1 MGAATS
7 VLAGYTCHAC
17 SMNFSIDPNGE
28 HTTQGSGVLCPRCG
42 GPAERR
48 AATAAG
54 TAQLVVTPS
63 GLVMTEDTLRQL
75 LMAQLSPA
83 PGAQPEQLHGAIEA
97 MVQGLRQA
105 RDGDGLDAALLQA
118 ISRSMAEAQSQQAPP
133 AAARVLAT
141 LPKRRWSA
149 AKNARSESQ
158 AADECA
164 ICLTAYQE
172 GDEMS
177 LLPCKHELHTQ
188 CLTPWLKQTNSCP
201 LCRHQ
206 LETDSE
212 EYEERRR
219 QQDREGVGSERE
231 RPRPSPIQ
239 THVSSPAASGASRG
253 SGSGQGASPS
263 VPTLG
268 EFGVYA
274 PDDSTGHATRASFSS
289 PSTAGS
295 GATAASPAS
304 ARSHARS
311 GLRRGFLQDRG
322 TRGLGEEGTSP
333 QQAAAATMAGINAV
347 RHVERQD
354 LRLPSQAAANSRT
367 LRVPGALSASAG
379 AETSEGGQFSSVV
392 GSGRR
397 GSDANGSAGSDPRSW
412 SVRKLK
418 GVLRNARVP
427 HQDCLEKD
435 DLVRRCL
442 DSRLNLAASER
453 EYDAM
458 LAAGRDDVGATRV
471 PRQPAPVGG
480 APGRGN
486 ARLWSPTTS
495 AAASVLSSDWLAGG
509 RPGVDSSTSSP
520 LASLDFLSGSP
531 NASLRRDS
539 LAGRTPGQHASPQCR
554 WCTRAPF
561 VLRPHFC
568 TRYLSD
574 CMIGVLCQC
583 KSATPPHTATPACP
597 A

>member
-1 MGAATS
+1 MTGMGAATS

-28 HTTQGSGVLCPRCG
+28 HATQGSGVVCPRCG
-42 GPAERR
+42 GAAERR

-141 LPKRRWSA
+141 LPKRKWNA
-149 AKNARSESQ
+149 AKNAGSESQ

-177 LLPCKHELHTQ
+177 LLPCKHELHTE

-219 QQDREGVGSERE
+219 QQDGEGAGSERE

-253 SGSGQGASPS
+253 SGQGASPS
-263 VPTLG
+263 VPRVG
-268 EFGVYA
+268 EFGVHA
-274 PDDSTGHATRASFSS
+274 HDDSTGPATRASLSS

-295 GATAASPAS
+295 SATTASPAS
-304 ARSHARS
+304 ARRHARS

-322 TRGLGEEGTSP
+322 TRGLGEEGNSP

-354 LRLPSQAAANSRT
+354 LRLASQAAATSRS
-367 LRVPGALSASAG
+367 LRMPRALSTSA
-379 AETSEGGQFSSVV
+379 EISEGGQFNSAD

-397 GSDANGSAGSDPRSW
+397 GGDAGGSAGSNPRSW

-442 DSRLNLAASER
+442 DSKLDLAASER

-471 PRQPAPVGG
+471 PRQPAPAGG
-480 APGRGN
+480 APGVGN
-486 ARLWSPTTS
+486 ARQWSPTTS

-520 LASLDFLSGSP
+520 LASLDFLSSSP

-554 WCTRAPF
+554 CCTRAPV
-561 VLRPHFC
+561 VLCPHFC

-574 CMIGVLCQC
+574 CMIGVLRQC
-583 KSATPPHTATPACP
+583 KSATQPHTATPACP